1 MRRRYQRRISI
12 LLIIALIAMNLI
24 GVRLPISI
32 SAKETGMTLLT
43 DEDVL
48 ALTKADNKNRTS
60 VHDPSIVTNTDGT
73 YYIFGSHMGVS
84 KTNDLMNWE
93 TVTNESLNSNL
104 FGNSDGE
111 IVTYENAFITNAYTG
126 TVNVVS
132 GSSMNTSVVS
142 GSSIITEKVFG
153 TYNAAAWIDNNTI
166 AGNMWAPDV
175 IYNKTMNKWC
185 MYLSLNGADW
195 NSTIVLLTSE
205 SIEGPYVYEGPV
217 VFSGFGKI
225 NSTKS
230 YKDTDLELITGEM
243 NELPE
248 KYNHIA
254 DRTWGS
260 FLPHA
265 IDPCVFYDEYDNLW
279 MTYGSWSGGIYLLEL
294 NEENGLRDYTI
305 EYEDT
310 SILGKNITSDP
321 YFGVKI
327 AGGHYVSGEGPY
339 IEKIGDYYF
348 LFMSYGF
355 FSPEGGYNM
364 RIFRSD
370 TPEGPYLDEKGNNAI
385 FDSYIM
391 NYSPTNTSKN
401 RGLKIMG
408 NYKWNTMD
416 VAEVAQGH
424 NSAFVDSNGK
434 AYVAYHTKFAD
445 GTASH
450 EVRVHQMFLN
460 EDGWLVAAPYEYTGE
475 TLKQE
480 EVQLS
485 EIIGDYDV
493 IVHDFQIDYGNLAY
507 KEPVTLSLL
516 EDGSVS
522 GVYTG
527 TWNVDAGTSY
537 VTLCLNGTEY
547 KGVLIEQIIDGS
559 NAKTM
564 CFTVASKDGLSIWG
578 SAKVSDAYAVAQ
590 TVKNKEVILPQIALK
605 DLNLPAEGINGA
617 TISWKSSDENVLS
630 SSGIITRPIEDTKVT
645 LTKTV
650 TKGAYYYQKDY
661 TVLVKASGQNA
672 TESMLVASYFVGEQV
687 DLSDKIDGS
696 LFVANPYSNKVTEG
710 LNLSGGITISFD
722 IKSTGTVNALGTIFG
737 FTGGGKLYLTPGSYL
752 GYNGIGGYF
761 DANIKDFK
769 LVQDYIGDEA
779 NVSVQI
785 SKSGFSLSVN
795 DKVVY
800 TEAILNTENG
810 FSTLSNF
817 NDCLKWLNGTANRL
831 YFGYGSWWNAPGFD
845 NANCTIS
852 NVYCYVGPI
861 DETISIKDEVTYT
874 KDKVI
879 LATNTDITYEENPF
893 YQKDIDNFS
902 IEYKINLAENAAKN
916 GWDGIFSFYNSKTG
930 GRVSIQS
937 APYVCY
943 NDGAGNWMDINQPG
957 AGGNDAIVSCNPL
970 EDVKFRITITKD
982 GAVMTMNDEV
992 IQIAINSSGV
1002 SYESLLSFITQCD
1015 QLSFGV
1021 GKAVT
1026 SYWWTEMCT
1035 LTDITIWSGERQKP
1049 VEPTTTPTPTITPEP
1064 TKPPEPILTPTPTVT
1079 PEPTKAPEPILT
1091 PTPTVT
1097 PEPTRAPEPTL
1108 TPTPTITPEPT
1119 DSREPTVTPTI
1130 SPEKV
1135 EILSMKDHKEL
1146 QKILDKDKNNSTAII
1161 VEVTGGME
1169 GNITVSVDISSN
1181 KELKSD
1187 MRVYVF
1193 RIDEKTQKFIS
1204 IPGGY
1209 GYKVNGDNT
1218 IDLTLAEE
1226 GKYVILE
1233 NPPTHDLLLSLPAQ
1247 IWSTIDYDVLY
1258 FGGEIGATRKLSV
1271 HLPNTLKKVESF
1283 HEPTE
1288 SKTIGE
1294 VLITFSSSDSSVATV
1309 SKDGII
1315 TAHGTG
1321 EAIITTKVV
1330 FATGKVKTMERTIVV
1345 KEPSIRIRLS
1355 KEKLSMNDT
1364 VTVIQK
1370 GLGYPTEDVI
1380 ITIEDNG
1387 ILEPL
1392 EATKFKAVRTGK
1404 VVISAKYKDKVVHK
1418 TIIIE

>member
-48 ALTKADNKNRTS
+48 ELTKADKKNRTS

-93 TVTNESLNSNL
+93 AVTNESLNSSL

-111 IVTYENAFITNAYTG
+111 IITYENAFIANAYTG

-132 GSSMNTSVVS
+132 GSSMNTSVES
-142 GSSIITEKVFG
+142 GSSIISEKDFG
-153 TYNAAAWIDNNTI
+153 TYNAAAWIKNNTI

-195 NSTIVLLTSE
+195 NSTIVLLTSD
-205 SIEGPYVYEGPV
+205 SIEGPFVYEGPV
-217 VFSGFGKI
+217 VFSGFDNN

-260 FLPHA
+260 YLPHA
-265 IDPCVFYDEYDNLW
+265 IDPCVFYDESGNLW

-294 NEENGLRDYTI
+294 DEENGLRDYTI

-310 SILGKNITSDP
+310 SSLGKNITSDP

-370 TPEGPYLDEKGNNAI
+370 TPEGPYLDENGNNAI
-385 FDSYIM
+385 FNSYIM
-391 NYSPTNTSKN
+391 NYSPTNTSNN

-408 NYKWNTMD
+408 NYRWNTMD

-424 NSAFVDSNGK
+424 NSAFVDSDGK

-445 GTASH
+445 GTVSH
-450 EVRVHQMFLN
+450 EVRVHQMYLN
-460 EDGWLVAAPYEYTGE
+460 EDGWLVVAPYEYTGE

-480 EVQLS
+480 GMQPS

-493 IVHDFQIDYGNLAY
+493 IVHDFQIDYANLAY
-507 KEPVTLSLL
+507 KQPVTLSLH

-527 TWNVDAGTSY
+527 TWNVDAGSSY
-537 VTLCLNGTEY
+537 ITLRLNGVEY
-547 KGVLIEQIIDGS
+547 KGVLIEQMIDGS
-559 NAKTM
+559 NAKTI
-564 CFTVASKDGLSIWG
+564 CFTVVSKDGLSIWG
-578 SAKVSDAYAVAQ
+578 SAKLSDAYAVAQ
-590 TVKNKEVILPQIALK
+590 TVKNKEVIIPQVALK
-605 DLNLPAEGINGA
+605 DLNLPTEGINGA
-617 TISWKSSDENVLS
+617 TISWKSSDDNILS
-630 SSGIITRPIEDTKVT
+630 SSGIIIRPIEDTKVM
-645 LTKTV
+645 LTQTIA
-650 TKGAYYYQKDY
+650 KGAYYYQKEY
-661 TVLVKASGQNA
+661 AVLVKASGQNA
-672 TESMLVASYFVGEQV
+672 TESMLVASYFVGEEV
-687 DLSDKIDGS
+687 VLSDKIDGS

-722 IKSTGTVNALGTIFG
+722 VKSTGTMNALGTIFA

-769 LVQDYIGDEA
+769 LAKDYIGDEA

-785 SKSGFSLSVN
+785 TKSGFSLSVN
-795 DKVVY
+795 NKVVY
-800 TEAILNTENG
+800 TEEILNTENG
-810 FSTLSNF
+810 ISTVSDF

-845 NANCTIS
+845 EANCTIS

-861 DETISIKDEVTYT
+861 DDAINIKDEITYT
-874 KDKVI
+874 KNKVL
-879 LATNTDITYEENPF
+879 LATNADINYEENPF
-893 YQKDIDNFS
+893 YQKNIDNIS
-902 IEYKINLAENAAKN
+902 MEYKINLAENAAKN

-943 NDGAGNWMDINQPG
+943 NDGSVNWMDINKPG
-957 AGGNDAIVSCNPL
+957 TGGDSAIVSCNTG
-970 EDVKFRITITKD
+970 EEVKFGITITKD
-982 GAVMTMNDEV
+982 GTVMTMNDEV
-992 IQIAINSSGV
+992 IKIAISSSGV

-1035 LTDITIWSGERQKP
+1035 LTDIVIWSGDRQKP
-1049 VEPTTTPTPTITPEP
+1049 VDPTTTPTPTI
-1064 TKPPEPILTPTPTVT
+1064 T

-1091 PTPTVT
+1091 PTPTIT
-1097 PEPTRAPEPTL
+1097 PEPTKAPEPTL
-1108 TPTPTITPEPT
+1108 TPTPTVTPEPT
-1119 DSREPTVTPTI
+1119 DSQEPTVTPTI

-1135 EILSMKDHKEL
+1135 EILSVKDHKEL
-1146 QKILDKDKNNSTAII
+1146 QKILDKDKNNSMAII
-1161 VEVTGGME
+1161 VEVTGGMK
-1169 GNITVSVDISSN
+1169 GNISVSVDVSSN
-1181 KELKSD
+1181 KELMSD
-1187 MRVYVF
+1187 MYVYVF
-1193 RIDEKTQKFIS
+1193 RIDEKTQKYIS

-1209 GYKVNGDNT
+1209 GYRVNDDKT
-1218 IDLTLAEE
+1218 LDLTLAEE
-1226 GKYVILE
+1226 GKYAILE
-1233 NPPTHDLLLSLPAQ
+1233 SPPTHDSLLSLPAQ
-1247 IWSTIDYDVLY
+1247 VWSTIDYDVLY

-1271 HLPNTLKKVESF
+1271 HLPNTLKMVESF
-1283 HEPTE
+1283 HEQTE

-1364 VTVIQK
+1364 VTVIKK

-1387 ILEPL
+1387 ILELL
-1392 EATKFKAVRTGK
+1392 EDTKYKVVRNGK